1 MNSMHIQRDDHS
13 DAELLKM
20 LHLAIESQNYNDI
33 QSLIESDEYIDALNE
48 QGLSVFSA
56 LFSHRT
62 LFSMITDPA
71 EIYLY
76 DSTNQHRYIEMD
88 DEGNYGKIV
97 DENDGFLEIV
107 RLILSNEINPNV
119 TDTDGATPLHW
130 ASYYGLKGVV
140 VALLDAGANPTAR
153 DYLNDHTPRD
163 YADDSHR
170 LDGDAYAYLLKE
182 ERKEERRQAVCRRLD
197 AIDAFMVNSPLD
209 ISISGFLS
217 LKDLT
222 FFSSVAK
229 PERIQHFLQNNM
241 CSTPL

>member
-1 MNSMHIQRDDHS
+1 MHIQRNDHS
-13 DAELLKM
+13 DAELLES
-20 LHLAIESQNYNDI
+20 LHLAIESQDDYDI
-33 QSLIESDEYIDALNE
+33 QLLIQSDEYMDALNE
-48 QGLSVFSA
+48 QGLSLFSA

-62 LFSMITDPA
+62 LFSMITDPS
-71 EIYLY
+71 EIYVF
-76 DSTNQHRYIEMD
+76 DSSNQHRYIEMD
-88 DEGNYGKIV
+88 DDGNYGKII
-97 DENDGFLEIV
+97 DENDGFLEII
-107 RLILSNEINPNV
+107 RLILSNDINPNV

-130 ASYYGLKGVV
+130 ASYYGFKDVV

-153 DYLNDHTPRD
+153 DDLNGHTPRD
-163 YADDSHR
+163 YADDTHR
-170 LDGDAYAYLLKE
+170 LEGDAYEYLLKE

-197 AIDAFMVNSPLD
+197 HIDSIMINSPLD

-222 FFSSVAK
+222 FFSSVAR